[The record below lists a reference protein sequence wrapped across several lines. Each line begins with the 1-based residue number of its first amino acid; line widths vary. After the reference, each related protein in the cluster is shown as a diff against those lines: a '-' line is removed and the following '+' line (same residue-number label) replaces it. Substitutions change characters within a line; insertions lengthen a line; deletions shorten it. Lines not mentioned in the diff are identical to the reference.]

1 MRTLFVRGIKKIE
14 APRSSRVGIEVK
26 MSSIPKLIG
35 DYEKKFVD
43 GVMDTYYML
52 CDLED
57 VSSDE
62 QFWKLFSAIEASYNE
77 CETAKKNYF
86 ELLTKDGGTAEGCS
100 LLYEIHEGMYCL
112 DEKINEIESF
122 LTATRL
128 VK

>member
-1 MRTLFVRGIKKIE
+1 
-14 APRSSRVGIEVK
+14 
-26 MSSIPKLIG
+26 MSSISKLIG

-62 QFWKLFSAIEASYNE
+62 QFWKLFNAIEASYNE

-86 ELLTKDGGTAEGCS
+86 ELLTRDGGTVEGCS

-122 LTATRL
+122 LTAARL